1 MEKLVSV
8 IVNCYNGEKYLRDAL
23 KSIQNQKYTNWE
35 LVFWDNQ
42 STDNSKNIFKSFKDE
57 RFKYFYSDRHTTL
70 YEARNLACKKTNGEF
85 IAFLD
90 CDDWW
95 YEDFLEERKS
105 FFDNEK
111 YKFSYSN
118 SDIFFVKTNRHVLHS
133 EKILQSGKIY
143 DFLSENYLVRISSLI
158 VRKKSL
164 EEINYFNPEYNI
176 IGDFDAVM
184 KISKTGDAYAI
195 QKTLLCVRIHGK
207 NFHDENRKMFFQE
220 YKNWF
225 FSQIKDEFFIKNR
238 LLFLKKLSYLY
249 FVSLFPKF
257 LKDLFK
263 KK

>member
-8 IVNCYNGEKYLRDAL
+8 IVNCYNGEKYLKDAL
-23 KSIQNQKYTNWE
+23 KSIQNQKYSKWE
-35 LVFWDNQ
+35 LIFWDNQ
-42 STDNSKNIFKSFKDE
+42 STDKSKEIFNSFKDE
-57 RFKYFYSDRHTTL
+57 RFKYFYADRHTTL
-70 YEARNLACKKTNGEF
+70 YEARNLACKKSNGEF

-95 YEDFLEERKS
+95 YDDFLLERKI
-105 FFDNEK
+105 FFDDEK

-118 SDIFFVKTNRHVLHS
+118 CDIYFEKSNRYEVHS
-133 EKILQSGKIY
+133 KENLQSGKIY
-143 DFLSENYLVRISSLI
+143 DFLSKNYLVRISSLI
-158 VRKKSL
+158 VGKKSL
-164 EEINYFNPEYNI
+164 EEINFFNSGFNI

-184 KISKTGDAYAI
+184 KISKTGEAYAT

-207 NFHDENRKMFFQE
+207 NFQDENRQMFFKE
-220 YKNWF
+220 YKDWF
-225 FSQIKDEFFIKNR
+225 FSQVNDEFFNKNR
-238 LLFLKKLSYLY
+238 LSFFKKLIYLY